1 MRVRPSLF
9 VLAALAVAT
18 ATGCGS
24 SSDSGKTER
33 TAATTA
39 GGTPTTAATT
49 AATTPDGKPAA
60 SPVSVLGSSVA
71 VKAGQVDVALRL
83 RQPADADPPI
93 GKTAQITLPKGIE
106 WKGGD
111 TPSCDAETLKRGL
124 DACPPGAI
132 IGSGEAIGLTDQAK
146 TVGVI
151 NAVNGGKDDVYLSTV
166 VSHPAYV
173 KTIVPGR
180 ISETDDGLQLD
191 LTFPPA
197 LQTIAGVPVGL
208 QQLNLTV
215 KRGPWLVVPK
225 CPDEGWDYDARVG
238 FDDGTQV
245 EHSGKASCSS

>member
-9 VLAALAVAT
+9 VLAALAVAI

-24 SSDSGKTER
+24 SSDSGT
-33 TAATTA
+33 TATTA
-39 GGTPTTAATT
+39 AATAETT
-49 AATTPDGKPAA
+49 AATTPEGRPTT

-83 RQPADADPPI
+83 RQPADTDPPI
-93 GKTAQITLPKGIE
+93 AKTAQLTLPKGIE

-111 TPSCDAETLKRGL
+111 AVSCDAATLKRGL
-124 DACPPGAI
+124 DACPAGAI
-132 IGSGEAIGLTDQAK
+132 IGNGEAIGLTDQSK

-151 NAVNGGKDDVYLSTV
+151 TAVNGGKDDVYLATT

-173 KTIVPGR
+173 KTVVPGK
-180 ISETDDGLQLD
+180 ISETDDGLRLD
-191 LTFPPA
+191 LTFPPD

-208 QQLNLTV
+208 QQLRLTI
-215 KRGPWLVVPK
+215 KRGPVLVVPG
-225 CPDEGWDYDARVG
+225 CSDNGWSYDARVG

-245 EHSGKASCSS
+245 EHAGTASCSS

>member
-1 MRVRPSLF
+1 MRVRPSFF

-24 SSDSGKTER
+24 SSDSGKTA
-33 TAATTA
+33 TSVAAS
-39 GGTPTTAATT
+39 PQTT

-60 SPVSVLGSSVA
+60 SPVSVLSSSVA

-132 IGSGEAIGLTDQAK
+132 IGSGEAIGLTDRAK

-173 KTIVPGR
+173 KTIVPGKL
-180 ISETDDGLQLD
+180 SKTDDGLKLD